1 VIFMRVELKYSTLAR
16 AIIIIALALFFLQPA
31 QAESSKIKNGVW
43 VSACATMLVGLAV
56 LVDQNHDQS
65 KTIQDAKA
73 QISTLTSQNETQAK
87 ELKKIQSDKEVE
99 AAQASEREDDSKHL
113 AAFLSNAMSRFNQ
126 SLAIASQLKFESLS
140 IYNEE
145 TDSFLDNF
153 CASYEDLIAATNK
166 EGSMSFSLA
175 GPERKTALVEAAHAQ
190 RLIDENAELYSQL
203 KTINDRWD
211 RVTDVLNRIQKLEKQ
226 LKAIDQSIAEL
237 EPVVLKL
244 EVDEPNSE
252 KAVEARANIDSAKA
266 LKMEV
271 EAELLSLKSLGSKPQ

>member
-1 VIFMRVELKYSTLAR
+1 MRVEFRYSTTAR
-16 AIIIIALALFFLQPA
+16 AILTIALAFSFLQPVK
-31 QAESSKIKNGVW
+31 AESSKIKNGIW
-43 VSACATMLVGLAV
+43 VSACSTMLVGLAV
-56 LVDQNHDQS
+56 LAVKNHDQS

-73 QISTLTSQNETQAK
+73 QISALTSQNETQAE

-153 CASYEDLIAATNK
+153 CSSYEDLIAATKK
-166 EGSMSFSLA
+166 EESMSFSLA
-175 GPERKTALVEAAHAQ
+175 GPERKTALVEAANAQ

-211 RVTDVLNRIQKLEKQ
+211 RVTEVLNRIQKLESQ
-226 LKAIDQSIAEL
+226 LKAIDQTITEL
-237 EPVVLKL
+237 EPIVIKL

-252 KAVEARANIDSAKA
+252 KAIEARSNIDSAKA

-271 EAELLSLKSLGSKPQ
+271 EAELLSLKSLGSNPQ